1 MLQFIASNI
10 NSIFTII
17 AVLFVIGIIGLLFC
31 TTMPYYDEYFD
42 IFGII
47 TLLSAIVGLTLLFNI
62 SKPYPVSNAPWKTI
76 YKNNLN
82 ANVQIN
88 YEDSDDSSDKYS
100 LDTGKR
106 GKARQSIQKFQS
118 RLKEA
123 DVFSSVQL
131 NVTKDDDS
139 VAKTVMLENKNLITK
154 DIDLNNARIAKIEY
168 RPLDGETRKVFG
180 VKGKTESTNK
190 DGEIRITF
198 KSNNNKQLENLFKD

>member
-1 MLQFIASNI
+1 MLEFIALNI
-10 NSIFTII
+10 NSISTII
-17 AVLFVIGIIGLLFC
+17 AVLFVIGIIGVLFC
-31 TTMPYYDEYFD
+31 ATNPYYNEHGDT
-42 IFGII
+42 FGII

-62 SKPYPVSNAPWKTI
+62 SKPYPVSNTPWKTI

-82 ANVQIN
+82 ANIQIN
-88 YEDSDDSSDKYS
+88 YEDYGDSSDKYS
-100 LDTGKR
+100 LDTGKTT
-106 GKARQSIQKFQS
+106 QNVQKFQS

-123 DVFSSVQL
+123 DVFSDVQL
-131 NVTKDDDS
+131 TVTKDDDS
-139 VAKTVMLENKNLITK
+139 VAKTIMLENKNLITK

-198 KSNNNKQLENLFKD
+198 KSNNNK

>member
-1 MLQFIASNI
+1 MLEFIASNI

-31 TTMPYYDEYFD
+31 ATMPYYDEYFD

-62 SKPYPVSNAPWKTI
+62 SKPYPVSNTPWKTI

-82 ANVQIN
+82 ANIQIN
-88 YEDSDDSSDKYS
+88 YKDSDDSSDKYS
-100 LDTGKR
+100 LETGKTN
-106 GKARQSIQKFQS
+106 QSIQKFQS
-118 RLKEA
+118 QLKEA

-131 NVTKDDDS
+131 TVTKGNDS
-139 VAKTVMLENKNLITK
+139 IAKTVMLENKNLIAK
-154 DIDLNNARIAKIEY
+154 NVDLNNARIVKIEY

-190 DGEIRITF
+190 DGEIRIIF